1 MPKIHPL
8 ECEKEDNVSE
18 QESKDNNDTEP
29 IRNKEASDVTMT
41 LNPLDDRREE
51 EQRAEMGQSLKD
63 FASALL
69 APAVYVEPRS
79 QKEEVTSQVAKKPT
93 IERINTE
100 LKMKAIKA
108 LKTPKDTPKFET
120 APLGPISNAG
130 SKTAHKKSFGIL
142 FYMF

>member
-1 MPKIHPL
+1 MPKIHPS
-8 ECEKEDNVSE
+8 ECEKEDNFSE
-18 QESKDNNDTEP
+18 QESKDSNDLEP
-29 IRNKEASDVTMT
+29 IRDKDASDVTMT
-41 LNPLDDRREE
+41 TNPLDDRREE
-51 EQRAEMGQSLKD
+51 ERAETGQSLKD

-79 QKEEVTSQVAKKPT
+79 QKEEVTSQAAKKPT

>member
-18 QESKDNNDTEP
+18 QESKDSHDTEP
-29 IRNKEASDVTMT
+29 IRDKLASDVTMT
-41 LNPLDDRREE
+41 TNPLDDKREE
-51 EQRAEMGQSLKD
+51 EERAETGQSLKD

-79 QKEEVTSQVAKKPT
+79 QKEVTSQVSKKPN
-93 IERINTE
+93 IERIKTE
-100 LKMKAIKA
+100 LKMNAIKA

-130 SKTAHKKSFGIL
+130 SKTAHKKSLGIL
-142 FYMF
+142 F